1 MIKGNRTKGGSKA
14 WGKVQFFWAVT
25 VPMLINRKD
34 VVTFILGNFSPIFL
48 NASVLR
54 IVRAFLFRVL
64 RKTDQKTAQNDLE

>member
-1 MIKGNRTKGGSKA
+1 MIKGNCTKCGSQA

-34 VVTFILGNFSPIFL
+34 VVTFILGHLWPIFR

-54 IVRAFLFRVL
+54 IVMAFLFRVL
-64 RKTDQKTAQNDLE
+64 RKTDQKTAKNDLD